1 MKYTNE
7 HEMKI
12 NDSKTK
18 AILFNNAVKSD
29 FFPNLTLN
37 DTPLEVV
44 EEIRLLGVM
53 VSSDLSWRSN
63 TSTMCQKAYSRLWM
77 LRRLKPLGAS
87 VDDLLDVYEKQ
98 IRCLLEFACAVWT
111 PGISKD
117 EINQIERVQKAAF
130 SIILAKNY
138 KNYEN
143 ALTVLESDTL
153 MDRRNQLNLKFAKK
167 AFKSEK
173 YNHWFCKSEPTL
185 QQNKTRSIIP
195 ELIPVKARTQAF
207 SKSPISYLTNLMN
220 VSLRNW
226 TCKANAD
233 NQSKC
238 KVRIIGA
245 EAIYCI
251 HEHQFIVGW
260 LQMFLT
266 LLLVEIYHYYYYN
279 YDVTAN

>member
-1 MKYTNE
+1 MNNPEPNPARPLRYHDRTQHILPDDENNLQEFLNDLMKYTND

-98 IRCLLEFACAVWT
+98 ICYLLEFA
-111 PGISKD
+111 
-117 EINQIERVQKAAF
+117 R
-130 SIILAKNY
+130 
-138 KNYEN
+138 
-143 ALTVLESDTL
+143 
-153 MDRRNQLNLKFAKK
+153 M
-167 AFKSEK
+167 KSTK
-173 YNHWFCKSEPTL
+173 
-185 QQNKTRSIIP
+185 
-195 ELIPVKARTQAF
+195 
-207 SKSPISYLTNLMN
+207 
-220 VSLRNW
+220 
-226 TCKANAD
+226 
-233 NQSKC
+233 
-238 KVRIIGA
+238 
-245 EAIYCI
+245 
-251 HEHQFIVGW
+251 
-260 LQMFLT
+260 
-266 LLLVEIYHYYYYN
+266 
-279 YDVTAN
+279 